1 MAENKAGKIAEAAL
15 GHDDQNR
22 AATTDISNPA
32 RDGGKYADPS
42 GELMK
47 ALVWMGKNDVR
58 VVEVP
63 KPKIIDSHDVIV
75 KVTGSTVCGSDVHI
89 MHGVILQTEKGDILG
104 HEFCGVVESVGPAV
118 TKLSPGDRVVNSFC
132 ISCGECR
139 YCKEKLTTACE
150 KTNASKLH
158 AKLYG
163 GRSAGIFGYSHF
175 VGGYAGGQAEFVRV
189 PLADDNLMKL
199 PHSVHDEKGLYLS
212 DVLPTSYHAVNYTGV
227 KEGDNV
233 AIWGLGPI
241 GFMACYWAMKRGAKR
256 VIGIDNNWRTE
267 YTKAKIP
274 GVETINYELLKGDE
288 TVPTKIHEMV
298 PGGVDISIDASGG
311 EYGKGFMHKLEL
323 AIGMEQD
330 TSEMVNEA
338 IYATRKF
345 GRVGIIGDY
354 VGFTNHFNIGA
365 LMEQGITL
373 VGCGQAPVQK
383 YWKELLEMV
392 ESGEVD
398 PTIMLTHRIPIDD
411 IDKGYKM
418 QEKRTQGWVKCF
430 VETRFSAKR
439 AEGTA
444 ELVRL

>member
-1 MAENKAGKIAEAAL
+1 MAQNKTGNIAEKAL

-42 GELMK
+42 GERMK

-58 VVEVP
+58 VLEVP
-63 KPKIIDSHDVIV
+63 KPRIIDSHDVIV
-75 KVTGSTVCGSDVHI
+75 KVTGSTVCGSDVHL

-139 YCKEKLTTACE
+139 YCKEKLPTACE

-158 AKLYG
+158 VKLYG
-163 GRSAGIFGYSHF
+163 GRLSGIFGYSHF
-175 VGGYAGGQAEFVRV
+175 VGGYAGRQAEFVRV
-189 PLADDNLMKL
+189 PLADNNLMKL
-199 PHSVHDEKGLYLS
+199 PDSVPDEKGLYLS
-212 DVLPTSYHAVNYTGV
+212 DVLPTSYHAVNHTGV

-241 GFMACYWAMKRGAKR
+241 SFMACYWAKKRGAKR

-267 YTKAKIP
+267 YAKAKIP
-274 GVETINYELLKGDE
+274 GVETINFELLKGDE

-298 PGGVDISIDASGG
+298 PGGVDISIDATGG
-311 EYGKGFMHKLEL
+311 EYGKGFVHKMEL
-323 AIGMEQD
+323 ATGMEQD

-345 GRVGIIGDY
+345 GRVGIIADY

-365 LMEQGITL
+365 LMELGITL
-373 VGCGQAPVQK
+373 VGCGQSP
-383 YWKELLEMV
+383 KELLEMV

-398 PTIMLTHRIPIDD
+398 PTIKVTHRIRIDD
-411 IDKGYKM
+411 IDKGYKL
-418 QEKRTQGWVKCF
+418 QEKRAQGWVKCF
-430 VETRFSAKR
+430 VEMRFSAKR
-439 AEGTA
+439 AEGTP